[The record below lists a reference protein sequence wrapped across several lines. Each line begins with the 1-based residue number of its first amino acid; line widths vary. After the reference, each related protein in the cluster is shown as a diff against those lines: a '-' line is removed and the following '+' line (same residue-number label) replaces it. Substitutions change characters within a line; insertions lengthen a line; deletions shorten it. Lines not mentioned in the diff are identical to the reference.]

1 MPGARPPQF
10 MKYADIN
17 QMAQTRATGG
27 WQRLILTGYRAT
39 GKTGIGRALA
49 DVFHCDFV
57 DTDTLIRARTGK
69 TVSELIAEQG
79 WECFR
84 ELEQQALVE
93 LSGRTG
99 LVIATG
105 GGAILHEQAWQS
117 LRKRSIVC
125 WLKAEPATIRERM
138 DRDDHS
144 AANRPSLSGDR
155 KPGDEIAGQLAL
167 RLPLY
172 RQGSDFSVS
181 TDQRQPEDIVREI
194 VAELRDRSALTAADQ
209 PPGDGS

>member
-1 MPGARPPQF
+1 MSGTRPPQF
-10 MKYADIN
+10 MKYADMN
-17 QMAQTRATGG
+17 QMARITATDG

-49 DVFHCDFV
+49 DIFHCDFV
-57 DTDTLIRARTGK
+57 DTDMLIGARTGRSIRDL
-69 TVSELIAEQG
+69 VADRG
-79 WECFR
+79 WEYFR
-84 ELEQQALVE
+84 ELEEQVLVD

-125 WLKAEPATIRERM
+125 WLRAEPVTIRKRM
-138 DRDDHS
+138 GRDNHS
-144 AANRPSLSGDR
+144 AENRPSLSGDTE
-155 KPGDEIAGQLAL
+155 PGDEISKQLAH

-172 RQGSDFSVS
+172 QRGSDFAVR
-181 TDQRQPEDIVREI
+181 TDQRQPAEIVREI
-194 VAELRDRSALTAADQ
+194 VEKIRDRSALTAAGERPD
-209 PPGDGS
+209 DG